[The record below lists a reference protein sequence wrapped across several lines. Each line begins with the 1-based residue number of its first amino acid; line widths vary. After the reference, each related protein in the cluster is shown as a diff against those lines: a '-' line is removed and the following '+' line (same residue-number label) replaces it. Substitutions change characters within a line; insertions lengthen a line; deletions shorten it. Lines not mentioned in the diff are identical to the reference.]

1 MKEGRVIMNV
11 MHLLA
16 TAGTGGIES
25 LCKDYSHYS
34 SNNNIFVVMW
44 GKNGA
49 SANSIRQDGGIII
62 ELDSKK
68 KDIINAFHKL
78 SEIVKF
84 YAIEIII
91 VHHASPIIHIYM
103 QLLKSHYHYLK
114 TIAYAHGSAEDM
126 CRHND
131 PNGLFIRKIILKAS
145 LKRSTKVIAISKDVK
160 KSLIDYFSIPED
172 HIFVIYNGIDT
183 SRFSTNI
190 QKDMHYP
197 VRLIYVGRL
206 IKEKGVQLTLE
217 ALSNLPKELKW
228 IFDVIGDGS
237 YREELEQQVNVLEL
251 TNQVHF
257 MGNCENVPEL
267 LKEHDVFIHMPEWDE
282 GFGITIIEAMATGL
296 LCICRE
302 KGGIPE
308 IITNAQDGILIH
320 SREELTEVLSE
331 ILSRSEKYHVFK
343 IRENAVIRAKDFDIK
358 LFSQHLDAFINE
370 INNKK
375 V

>member
-1 MKEGRVIMNV
+1 MNV

-49 SANSIRQDGGIII
+49 SANSIRQDGGVII

-68 KDIINAFHKL
+68 KDIINAFHNL
-78 SEIVKF
+78 SKIVKF
-84 YAIEIII
+84 YSIEVVV

-103 QLLKSHYHYLK
+103 QLLKCHYRYLK

-160 KSLIDYFSIPED
+160 NSLIDYLRIPED
-172 HIFVIYNGIDT
+172 HISVIYNGIDT
-183 SRFSTNI
+183 SRFTTNI
-190 QKDMHYP
+190 QKDLHYP
-197 VRLIYVGRL
+197 AKLIYVGRL

-228 IFDVIGDGS
+228 TFDVIGDGS
-237 YREELEQQVNVLEL
+237 YRKELEQQVNALEL
-251 TNQVHF
+251 TDQVHF
-257 MGNCENVPEL
+257 MGNCGNVPEL

-282 GFGITIIEAMATGL
+282 GFGITIIEAMAAGL
-296 LCICRE
+296 LCICRA

-308 IITNAQDGILIH
+308 IMTNGKNGILVH
-320 SREELTEVLSE
+320 SKEELTEVLSD
-331 ILSRSEKYHVFK
+331 ILSRSDEYHVVK
-343 IRENAVIRAKDFDIK
+343 LRENAVIRAKDFDIRQ
-358 LFSQHLDAFINE
+358 FSEHLDFMICNLNLLKRQE
-370 INNKK
+370 QK
-375 V
+375 